1 MQAQR
6 AYRIELKLLEGE
18 RVLHTIGHHVIS
30 LVAALV
36 MPVGLLVALLS
47 LSIYL
52 ALGGSFT
59 AERDILIGRLAVV
72 DWLFLLVA
80 LLLLLLWLLL
90 GSVERGGYRVTRWSL
105 LLVLLSLLIMVAY
118 RATGGILF
126 TPNPAG
132 AQAFTPLGLWL
143 LFIGLGCTLFAAYQL
158 FDLINDQLIL
168 TNMRIIYF
176 NGAVLIPG
184 LIEKRVQRDV
194 MLEEIQNV
202 SAQTRTYL
210 EHWLN
215 FSNIQL
221 QTANIDSS
229 LLFRAANGARTM
241 QQRIMH
247 ERQRLLEQQYER
259 NFGRLVATRVY
270 ATKAEPPVWDY
281 PHPIIV
287 VPRWLRWLL
296 HNNPLVDR
304 EQRQLLW
311 YPHWIFLLKV
321 VSWPLIILIATVVIL
336 RFIANLVWIDP
347 LPLWV
352 GGSLVMLGCV
362 GWTIYQVEDYRND
375 CYLLTP
381 TTLVD
386 IDRRPFGPESRRSAS
401 LGSIQT
407 VTLQITF
414 LGSWLGYGDVV
425 MSTAGTGGQFT
436 FRRVPRPKDVAA
448 TINQAITTFRTL
460 QRDQSL
466 EQALGLLHE
475 FHEAQRRTGELR

>member
-18 RVLHTIGHHVIS
+18 HVLYAIGHHVVS

-36 MPVGLLVALLS
+36 LPIGLMVTALS
-47 LSIYL
+47 LYIYL

-59 AERDILIGRLAVV
+59 AERDIVAGILVPI
-72 DWLFLLVA
+72 DWLFLLLS

-90 GSVERGGYRVTRWSL
+90 GSVERGGYRATRWSL
-105 LLVLLSLLIMVAY
+105 LITLITVLLMVAY
-118 RATGGILF
+118 RATGGVLF
-126 TPNPAG
+126 VPNATVVQP
-132 AQAFTPLGLWL
+132 FTPLGLVL
-143 LFIGLGCTLFAAYQL
+143 LIVSLGSAAFAAYQF

-168 TNMRIIYF
+168 TNMRVIYV

-194 MLEEIQNV
+194 ILEEIQNV
-202 SAQTRTYL
+202 SARTQTYL

-215 FSNIQL
+215 YSTIQL
-221 QTANIDSS
+221 QTANVDVP
-229 LLFRAANGARTM
+229 LLFRAANDAHAM
-241 QQRIMH
+241 QQRIMR
-247 ERQRLLEQQYER
+247 ERQHLIEQQYER
-259 NFGRLVATRVY
+259 NFSRLVATRVY
-270 ATKAEPPVWDY
+270 TTKAEPPVWDY
-281 PHPIIV
+281 PHPVIE
-287 VPRWLRWLL
+287 VPHWLRWLL
-296 HNNPLVDR
+296 KDNPQVDR
-304 EQRQLLW
+304 QQRQVLW
-311 YPHWIFLLKV
+311 YPHWIFLIQAV
-321 VSWPLIILIATVVIL
+321 VWPLVIMAATIMIL
-336 RFIANLVWIDP
+336 RLITNLVWIDP

-352 GGSLVMLGCV
+352 VATLVVLGCA
-362 GWTIYQVEDYRND
+362 GWIVYQVEDYRND
-375 CYLLTP
+375 CYLLTS

-386 IDRRPFGPESRRSAS
+386 IDRRPFGPELRRSAS

-407 VTLQITF
+407 VTLQTTF

-425 MSTAGTGGQFT
+425 MTTAGMGGQFT
-436 FRRVPRPKDVAA
+436 FHRVPRPNEVAA
-448 TINQAITTFRTL
+448 AINQAITAFRKI

>member
-18 RVLHTIGHHVIS
+18 RVLHTTGHHVIS
-30 LVAALV
+30 LVAVLV
-36 MPVGLLVALLS
+36 VPVVLLVAALS
-47 LSIYL
+47 LYSYI

-59 AERDILIGRLAVV
+59 AERDIFIGTLALV
-72 DWLFLLVA
+72 DWLFLLVS
-80 LLLLLLWLLL
+80 LLLLLFWLLL
-90 GSVERGGYRVTRWSL
+90 GSVERSGYRATRWLL
-105 LLVLLSLLIMVAY
+105 LLVLFIVLVIVAY
-118 RATGGILF
+118 RATGGVLF
-126 TPNPAG
+126 APNPAG
-132 AQAFTPLGLWL
+132 AQPFTPLGLWL
-143 LFIGLGCTLFAAYQL
+143 LLITLGSATFAAYQF

-168 TNMRIIYF
+168 TNTRIIYF

-194 MLEEIQNV
+194 MLEDIQNV

-215 FSNIQL
+215 YSTIQL

-229 LLFRAANGARTM
+229 LLFHAAHGARTM
-241 QQRIMH
+241 QQRIMR
-247 ERQRLLEQQYER
+247 ERQRLLELQYER
-259 NFGRLVATRVY
+259 NFSRLVETRVY
-270 ATKAEPPVWDY
+270 EAKAEPPVWDY
-281 PHPIIV
+281 PHQIIV
-287 VPRWLRWLL
+287 VPHWLRWLL
-296 HNNPLVDR
+296 KDNPLVDR
-304 EQRQLLW
+304 EQRQVLW
-311 YPHWIFLLKV
+311 YPHWIFLIKV
-321 VSWPLIILIATVVIL
+321 VSWPLVILIVTIAIL
-336 RFIANLVWIDP
+336 RLVTNLVWLDP
-347 LPLWV
+347 LPLWL
-352 GGSLVMLGCV
+352 GGGLVVLGCV

-375 CYLLTP
+375 CYLLTS

-407 VTLQITF
+407 VTLQTTF

-425 MSTAGTGGQFT
+425 MTTAGTGGQFT
-436 FRRVPRPKDVAA
+436 FHRVPRPNEVAA
-448 TINQAITTFRTL
+448 TINQATTAFRKL